1 MPPHDPPYEQCEDLV
16 YFLHA
21 ENISRDYNDFI
32 KNTVLPEFRKQYV
45 LKLREIRVLTA
56 IASCDKAAYASYLSD
71 LLRQDPATITRSLI
85 VLIDQGYV
93 ESEEDSNDARSK
105 LLKTTQKGS
114 DASGHF
120 LDIFKKKI
128 ESVISVSD
136 TERFDHNH
144 NALTRSIKLLATRAK
159 AFKELQPMLH
169 RALKN

>member
-1 MPPHDPPYEQCEDLV
+1 MPPHEQCEDLV

-32 KNTVLPEFRKQYV
+32 KNMILPEFRKQYA

-56 IASCDKAAYASYLSD
+56 IASCDKAAYASYLSN

-93 ESEEDSNDARSK
+93 ESEEDSKDARSK

-114 DASGHF
+114 DAADHF
-120 LDIFKKKI
+120 LDIFKKMI
-128 ESVISVSD
+128 GTVVDISGA
-136 TERFDHNH
+136 ERFDHNH
-144 NALTRSIKLLATRAK
+144 NALTRSIKLLASRAK
-159 AFKELQPMLH
+159 AFKESQSSLH

>member
-1 MPPHDPPYEQCEDLV
+1 MPPHEQCEDLV

-93 ESEEDSNDARSK
+93 ESEEDIKDARSK

-114 DASGHF
+114 DAADHF
-120 LDIFKKKI
+120 LNIFKKMI
-128 ESVISVSD
+128 GSAINVSGP
-136 TERFDHNH
+136 EHFDHNH
-144 NALTRSIKLLATRAK
+144 NALTRSIKLLASRAK
-159 AFKELQPMLH
+159 AFKEAQTTIH